1 MQTQLENLVFLG
13 LDSRPQFSPD
23 LGGSMTIQ
31 TIVCIFVIIGLNYCN
46 CDDLQELKNEFNEF
60 KTLALDKFEKL
71 EGENKVLKS
80 KLDLCDQDG
89 TERSKA

>member
-1 MQTQLENLVFLG
+1 
-13 LDSRPQFSPD
+13 
-23 LGGSMTIQ
+23 MTNQ
-31 TIVCIFVIIGLNYCN
+31 TIVFIFVIIGLNYCN

>member
-1 MQTQLENLVFLG
+1 
-13 LDSRPQFSPD
+13 
-23 LGGSMTIQ
+23 MTIQ

-46 CDDLQELKNEFNEF
+46 CDDLQELKNEFHEF

-80 KLDLCDQDG
+80 KLDLCDQGG

>member
-1 MQTQLENLVFLG
+1 
-13 LDSRPQFSPD
+13 
-23 LGGSMTIQ
+23 MTNQ
-31 TIVCIFVIIGLNYCN
+31 TIVFIFVIIGLNYCN
-46 CDDLQELKNEFNEF
+46 CNDLQELKNEFNEF